1 MEFPIEAFCLYG
13 NDGGKIA
20 MAINEAP
27 GFPNRTCVEGG
38 YDIICNLTMD
48 VGCYHVESERYF
60 SATGTL
66 YRFSA
71 ELNECY
77 KKLEGI
83 AQYKMLW
90 ERDLLFSV
98 EMIGRGH
105 AAIKGTYR
113 DRPDLLN
120 NLEFEMETDQSCFL
134 AVIQS
139 IEKLKDIF
147 GGFEGIEK

>member
-27 GFPNRTCVEGG
+27 GFPYRTCVEGG
-38 YDIICNLTMD
+38 YDIICSLTID

-60 SATGTL
+60 SATGAL

-90 ERDLLFSV
+90 ES
-98 EMIGRGH
+98 
-105 AAIKGTYR
+105 
-113 DRPDLLN
+113 
-120 NLEFEMETDQSCFL
+120 
-134 AVIQS
+134 
-139 IEKLKDIF
+139 DIF
-147 GGFEGIEK
+147 I